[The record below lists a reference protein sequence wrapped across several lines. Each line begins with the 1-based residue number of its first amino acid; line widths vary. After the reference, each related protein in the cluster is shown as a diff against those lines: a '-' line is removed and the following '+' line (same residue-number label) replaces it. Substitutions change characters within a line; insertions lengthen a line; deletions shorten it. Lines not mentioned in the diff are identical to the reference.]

1 MARDAGYNVG
11 VSVRA
16 NGAEYNSPSRHGR
29 NQTQTGIFTTE
40 YTECTEKG
48 RRIQPEMNGDKQ

>member
-1 MARDAGYNVG
+1 MFYGDEKDNVDNRYG
-11 VSVRA
+11 DL
-16 NGAEYNSPSRHGR
+16 
-29 NQTQTGIFTTE
+29 TTE